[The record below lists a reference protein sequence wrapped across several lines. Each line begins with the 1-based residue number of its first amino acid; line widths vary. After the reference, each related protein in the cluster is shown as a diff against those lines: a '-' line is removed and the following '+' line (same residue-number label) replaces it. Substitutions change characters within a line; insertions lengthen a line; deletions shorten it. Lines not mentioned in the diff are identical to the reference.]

1 MFFLAVTAWLV
12 YEGQLFA
19 LSRETQVHQV
29 PLGRVALLG
38 LKASEGAEGHLAK
51 Q

>member
-1 MFFLAVTAWLV
+1 MFFL
-12 YEGQLFA
+12 GQLFA
-19 LSRETQVHQV
+19 VSRETQVHQV